1 MTGRV
6 CSICK
11 KVITGQRSQWESHAR
26 THTFLREGV
35 RRWRTVKPYWRWQY
49 ELLNPA
55 EPGPKLWVERT
66 EAARGVPP
74 KYIAKRRSR
83 PRGRVESVVLA
94 VSDAKAAKAE
104 AAKLLDLDWGPII
117 LSQQDVS
124 AA

>member
-1 MTGRV
+1 MTGRK
-6 CSICK
+6 CPICK

-35 RRWRTVKPYWRWQY
+35 RRWRTAKPYWLWRY

-55 EPGPKLWVERT
+55 EEGPQLWVERT
-66 EAARGVPP
+66 EAQRGAPS
-74 KYIAKRRSR
+74 KYIAKRRMK
-83 PRGRVESVVLA
+83 PRGRVEEVVLA
-94 VSDAKAAKAE
+94 VSDAKAAKVE

-117 LSQQDVS
+117 LSQQDGP